1 MVARRRSGVT
11 GSISIKG
18 TEEGLVVGIG
28 TGEWSTVINEVA
40 DLLRQKAPFFDGA
53 RAILNLG
60 SRELDLEDL
69 EHVQE
74 LLSVH
79 RIEMCAVRTNNA
91 RTAAVAASMGIAT
104 ATECKHEQ
112 THETQHQTGLEPEEG
127 LFLKR
132 TIHSGQTVECLGHVT
147 VLGDLNPGGQVLA
160 GGDIVIWG
168 KLRGT
173 VHAGAIGDDG
183 ATVCALVLAPTQLR
197 IGSHIA
203 RSPEEEAREPG
214 VPEIARV
221 QDGGI
226 VVEPWRAIKS

>member
-1 MVARRRSGVT
+1 MT
-11 GSISIKG
+11 IKG

-28 TGEWSTVINEVA
+28 TGEWSTVISEVA

-53 RAILNLG
+53 RAILSLG

-91 RTAAVAASMGIAT
+91 KTAAAAASMGIAT

-132 TIHSGQTVECLGHVT
+132 TIRSGQTVECPGHVT
-147 VLGDLNPGGQVLA
+147 VLGDVNPGGQVLA

-203 RSPEEEAREPG
+203 RLPEEEAREPG

-226 VVEPWRAIKS
+226 VVEAWRAIKS